1 MARNTEKKRGLRAWG
16 ILAPARLARAVAAA
30 LTLGMILL
38 FLTEIP
44 LLEHLELKTYDLRL
58 RTLPAA
64 RPSHVTIAAIDE
76 RSLAVLGRWPWSRTV
91 HARLAERLDAA
102 GARVIAYDLFY
113 PERETARA
121 DAQFA
126 RSMAATQKV
135 LLGTLFLFGRDE
147 ARHLAAGALEQA
159 EKGIAPHA
167 IQTVHA
173 GTGAAQV
180 PPMQEPFGVI
190 VSIPELQG
198 AAAASGHLNVL
209 PDPDGVVRRV
219 PLVVRYAGR
228 YYPSFDAQ
236 AARAYLGAGEF
247 VLEVADYGLAALQ
260 IGSRQVPLDEEGRL
274 LVRYRGREGSFD
286 TVSIADILE
295 GRADPALLRG
305 RVVLIGNTAKGIGD
319 LRVTPYGT
327 LFPGVEVRANII
339 ENLLEGEFLER
350 PDWMSLVDIGALAL
364 IGLALIWLLPS
375 LGVTGGGL
383 LALGVA
389 AGYVLLADYL
399 FVTEGLWLNVVYPV
413 LLAALLF
420 VSTAL
425 AFYFFAFSEKRYLK
439 LAFQHYVPPAVV
451 DGIVADSAKLRLG
464 GEKRELTVL
473 FSDIRG
479 FTALSETMAP
489 EELVKLLNGYFTR
502 MTERVFA
509 HRGSLDKYI
518 GDAIMAVFGA
528 PLAEEQHALLACRA
542 ALDMVAELEVL
553 QAEWRRDGV
562 PPLDIGIGIN
572 TGPMI
577 VGNMGSASRF
587 NYTVV
592 GDAVNL
598 ASRIESLNKSYGTN
612 VLISESTYQLVKGEF
627 PNAREIDQVQV
638 RGRTQPAR
646 LYELIPQARYAT
658 MDWLEEYRAAYAR
671 MRAGDAAG
679 AAQAFDA
686 LHARTGDKASA
697 YHAQNCRRPQRR
709 QADASS

>member
-1 MARNTEKKRGLRAWG
+1 MG
-16 ILAPARLARAVAAA
+16 AV
-30 LTLGMILL
+30 LTLGMVLL

-58 RTLPAA
+58 RTLPAQRTA
-64 RPSHVTIAAIDE
+64 RVTIAAIDE
-76 RSLAVLGRWPWSRTV
+76 KSLAALGRWPWSRAV
-91 HARLAERLDAA
+91 HARLAERLDAY

-113 PERETARA
+113 PERESARA

-126 RSMAATQKV
+126 RSMAATRKV
-135 LLGTLFLFGRDE
+135 LLGTLFLYGRDE

-159 EKGIAPHA
+159 ERGIAPHA
-167 IQTVHA
+167 IQTVR
-173 GTGAAQV
+173 GAAGASLA
-180 PPMQEPFGVI
+180 PPLQEPFGVI

-209 PDPDGVVRRV
+209 PDSDGVVRRV
-219 PLVVRYAGR
+219 PVVVRYGGR

-236 AARAYLGAGEF
+236 AARAWLGGADF
-247 VLEVADYGLAALQ
+247 AVEVADYGLSALH
-260 IGSRQVPLDEEGRL
+260 IGKRLVPLDEAGRL

-295 GRADPALLRG
+295 GRADPALLRE

-339 ENLLEGEFLER
+339 ENLIEGGFLQR
-350 PDWMSLVDIGALAL
+350 PDWMSLVDIAVLAL
-364 IGLALIWLLPS
+364 MGLALVWLLPR

-399 FVTEGLWLNVVYPV
+399 FVSQGLWLNVVYPV

-425 AFYFFAFSEKRYLK
+425 VFYFFAFSEKRYLK

-451 DGIVADSAKLRLG
+451 EGIVADSAKLRLG

-528 PLAEEQHALLACRA
+528 PVPEAQHAQLACRA
-542 ALDMVAELEVL
+542 ALDMVAELEAM
-553 QAEWRRDGV
+553 QAEWRRDGL

-598 ASRIESLNKSYGTN
+598 ASRIESLNKTYGSN
-612 VLISESTYQLVKGEF
+612 VLVSESTYERVKGEF
-627 PNAREIDQVQV
+627 PNAREVDQVQV
-638 RGRTQPAR
+638 RGRTQPVR
-646 LYELIPQARYAT
+646 LFELIPQARYAA
-658 MDWLEEYRAAYAR
+658 MDWLQEYRAAYAR

-679 AAQAFDA
+679 AALAFEA
-686 LHARTGDKASA
+686 LHARTGDRASA
-697 YHAQNCRRPQRR
+697 YHAQRCRGP
-709 QADASS
+709 A

>member
-1 MARNTEKKRGLRAWG
+1 MAENTGQKRGRRAWR
-16 ILAPARLARAVAAA
+16 ILAPARLARACAA
-30 LTLGMILL
+30 LLTLAAILL

-58 RTLPAA
+58 RTLPEA
-64 RPSHVTIAAIDE
+64 RPRHVAIAAIDE
-76 RSLAVLGRWPWSRTV
+76 KSLAALGRWPWSRSV
-91 HARLAERLDAA
+91 HARLAERLDQL

-113 PERETARA
+113 PERESAQA

-126 RSMAATQKV
+126 RALAATQKA
-135 LLGTLFLFGRDE
+135 LLGTLFLYGRDE

-167 IQTVHA
+167 IA
-173 GTGAAQV
+173 PAPAASGAPQAV
-180 PPMQEPFGVI
+180 PLQEPFGVI
-190 VSIPELQG
+190 VSIPELQS

-209 PDPDGVVRRV
+209 PDPDGAVRRV
-219 PLVVRYAGR
+219 PLVVRYGGR
-228 YYPSFDAQ
+228 YYPSFDVQ
-236 AARAYLGAGEF
+236 AARAYLGAGELA
-247 VLEVADYGLAALQ
+247 LEVAGYGLAGLRV
-260 IGSRQVPLDEEGRL
+260 GSRQVPLDETGRL
-274 LVRYRGREGSFD
+274 LVRYRGPEGSFA

-295 GRADPALLRG
+295 GRADAARLRG

-319 LRVTPYGT
+319 VRVTPYGT

-339 ENLLEGEFLER
+339 ENLIEGDFLQR
-350 PDWMSLVDIGALAL
+350 PDWMSLVDIAALLAVGAAL
-364 IGLALIWLLPS
+364 GWLLPR

-383 LALGVA
+383 LALGIA
-389 AGYVLLADYL
+389 AGWVLLADYV
-399 FVTEGLWLNVVYPV
+399 FVAQGLWLNVVYPV

-425 AFYFFAFSEKRYLK
+425 VFYFFAFSEKRYLK
-439 LAFQHYVPPAVV
+439 RAFQHYVPPAVV
-451 DGIVADSAKLRLG
+451 EDLVADADKLRLG

-509 HRGSLDKYI
+509 HQGSLDKYI

-528 PLAEEQHALLACRA
+528 PVSAEQHASLACRA
-542 ALDMVAELEVL
+542 ALDMVAEL
-553 QAEWRRDGV
+553 QALREEWQRAGV

-587 NYTVV
+587 NYTVL

-598 ASRIESLNKSYGTN
+598 ASRIESLNKDYGTN
-612 VLISESTYQLVKGEF
+612 VLVSEYTYERVKHEF
-627 PNAREIDQVQV
+627 PNAREIDQVRV
-638 RGRTQPAR
+638 RGRAQPVR
-646 LYELIPQARYAT
+646 LYELIPQARFAQ
-658 MDWLEEYRAAYAR
+658 MDWLEDYRAAYAR

-679 AAQAFDA
+679 AARAFAA

-697 YHAQNCRRPQRR
+697 RHAASCR
-709 QADASS
+709 AGD

>member
-1 MARNTEKKRGLRAWG
+1 MAENTAKKRGPRAWR
-16 ILAPARLARAVAAA
+16 ILAPARLARAAAVA
-30 LTLGMILL
+30 LTLGAILL

-58 RTLPAA
+58 RTLPPAPP
-64 RPSHVTIAAIDE
+64 RHVTIAAIDE
-76 RSLAVLGRWPWSRTV
+76 KSLAALGRWPWSRSV
-91 HARLAERLDAA
+91 HARLAERLDRL
-102 GARVIAYDLFY
+102 GARVIAYDLFF
-113 PERETARA
+113 PERESARA

-126 RSMAATQKV
+126 RALAATRKS
-135 LLGTLFLFGRDE
+135 LLGTLFLYGRDE
-147 ARHLAAGALEQA
+147 ARQFAAGALEQA

-167 IQTVHA
+167 IATVRAAA
-173 GTGAAQV
+173 GARRA
-180 PPMQEPFGVI
+180 PPLQEPFGII
-190 VSIPELQG
+190 VSIPALQS
-198 AAAASGHLNVL
+198 AAAAAGHLNVL
-209 PDPDGVVRRV
+209 PDADGVVRRV
-219 PLVVRYAGR
+219 PLVVRYGGR

-236 AARAYLGAGEF
+236 AARAWLGAGELA
-247 VLEVADYGLAALQ
+247 LEVADYGLAALQ
-260 IGSRQVPLDEEGRL
+260 IGGRQVPLDEAGRL

-286 TVSIADILE
+286 TVSIADVLE
-295 GRADPALLRG
+295 GRADAALVRD

-339 ENLLEGEFLER
+339 ENLIDGEFLQR
-350 PDWMSLVDIGALAL
+350 PDWMSLVDIAVLLA
-364 IGLALIWLLPS
+364 IGLTLAWLLPS
-375 LGVTGGGL
+375 LGVAAGGL

-413 LLAALLF
+413 LLAAMLF

-425 AFYFFAFSEKRYLK
+425 VFYFFAFSEKRYLK
-439 LAFQHYVPPAVV
+439 RAFQHYVPPAVV
-451 DGIVADSAKLRLG
+451 EDLVADSAKLRLG
-464 GEKRELTVL
+464 GDKRELTVL

-509 HRGSLDKYI
+509 HQGSLDKYI

-528 PLAEEQHALLACRA
+528 PVPAEQHAQLACRA
-542 ALDMVAELEVL
+542 ALDMMAELEAL
-553 QAEWRRDGV
+553 QAEWRRAGV

-577 VGNMGSASRF
+577 VGNMGSATRF
-587 NYTVV
+587 NYTVL

-598 ASRIESLNKSYGTN
+598 ASRIESLNKDYGTN
-612 VLISESTYQLVKGEF
+612 ILLSEHTYAQAREAFSGV
-627 PNAREIDQVQV
+627 REIDQVRV
-638 RGRTQPAR
+638 RGRTQPVR
-646 LYELIPQARYAT
+646 LYELIPPARFAA

-671 MRAGDAAG
+671 MREGDAAG
-679 AAQAFDA
+679 AAQAFEA

-697 YHAQNCRRPQRR
+697 YHARACRFPHRR
-709 QADASS
+709 QVDATS

>member
-1 MARNTEKKRGLRAWG
+1 MAGNTAKKRGLRAWG
-16 ILAPARLARAVAAA
+16 ILAPARLARTAAAA
-30 LTLGMILL
+30 LTLGAILL

-58 RTLPAA
+58 RTLPKAPP
-64 RPSHVTIAAIDE
+64 RHVTIAAIDE
-76 RSLAVLGRWPWSRTV
+76 QSLAALGRWPWSRSV
-91 HARLAERLDAA
+91 HARLAERLDQL

-113 PERETARA
+113 PERESARA

-126 RSMAATQKV
+126 RALAATHKA
-135 LLGTLFLFGRDE
+135 LLGTLFLYGRDE

-159 EKGIAPHA
+159 EQGIAPHA
-167 IQTVHA
+167 IGTVRAAA
-173 GTGAAQV
+173 GAGQA
-180 PPMQEPFGVI
+180 PPVQEPFGVI
-190 VSIPELQG
+190 VSIPELQ
-198 AAAASGHLNVL
+198 AAAAAAGHLNVL
-209 PDPDGVVRRV
+209 PDADGVVRRV
-219 PLVVRYAGR
+219 PLVVRFGGR

-236 AARAYLGAGEF
+236 AARAWLGAGE
-247 VLEVADYGLAALQ
+247 LALDVADYGLSGLQ
-260 IGSRQVPLDEEGRL
+260 IGNRQVPLDEAGRL

-286 TVSIADILE
+286 TVSIADVLA
-295 GRADPALLRG
+295 GRADAALVRD

-339 ENLLEGEFLER
+339 ENLIEGEFLQR
-350 PDWMSLVDIGALAL
+350 PDWMSLVDIAALLA
-364 IGLALIWLLPS
+364 IGLMLAWLLPR

-399 FVTEGLWLNVVYPV
+399 FVAEGLWLNVVYPV

-420 VSTAL
+420 VSTTL
-425 AFYFFAFSEKRYLK
+425 VFYFFAFSEKRYLK
-439 LAFQHYVPPAVV
+439 RAFQHYVPPAVV
-451 DGIVADSAKLRLG
+451 DDLVADSDRLRLG

-489 EELVKLLNGYFTR
+489 EDLVKLLNGYFTR

-509 HRGSLDKYI
+509 HQGSLDKYI

-528 PLAEEQHALLACRA
+528 PLPAEQHARLACRA
-542 ALDMVAELEVL
+542 ALDMLAELDAL
-553 QAEWRRDGV
+553 QAEWRRAGV

-587 NYTVV
+587 NYTVL

-598 ASRIESLNKSYGTN
+598 ASRIESLNKDYGTN
-612 VLISESTYQLVKGEF
+612 ILLSEHTYAQARDEF
-627 PNAREIDQVQV
+627 ANVREIDQVRV
-638 RGRTQPAR
+638 RGRTQAVR
-646 LYELIPQARYAT
+646 LYELIPQARFAA
-658 MDWLEEYRAAYAR
+658 MDWLDEYRAAYAR
-671 MRAGDAAG
+671 MREGDTAG
-679 AAQAFDA
+679 AAQAFEA
-686 LHARTGDKASA
+686 LHARSGDKASA
-697 YHAQNCRRPQRR
+697 HHARSCRYPQRR
-709 QADASS
+709 QADATG

>member
-1 MARNTEKKRGLRAWG
+1 VL
-16 ILAPARLARAVAAA
+16 
-30 LTLGMILL
+30 LTLGVILL

-64 RPSHVTIAAIDE
+64 RPRHVTIAAIDE
-76 RSLAVLGRWPWSRTV
+76 QSLAAIGRWPWSRAV
-91 HARLAERLDAA
+91 HARLAEQLDRL

-113 PERETARA
+113 PERESALA

-126 RSMAATQKV
+126 SALAASQKA
-135 LLGTLFLFGRDE
+135 LLGTLFLYGYDE
-147 ARHLAAGALEQA
+147 TRHLAAGALEQA

-167 IQTVHA
+167 ISTVRASA
-173 GTGAAQV
+173 GAGRTPV
-180 PPMQEPFGVI
+180 LQEPFGVI
-190 VSIPELQG
+190 VSIPELQ
-198 AAAASGHLNVL
+198 AAAASSGHLNVL
-209 PDPDGVVRRV
+209 PDSDGVVRRV
-219 PLVVRYAGR
+219 PLVVRYGGR

-236 AARAYLGAGEF
+236 AARASLGGELA
-247 VLEVADYGLAALQ
+247 LETADYGLTGLR
-260 IGSRQVPLDEEGRL
+260 IGSRQVPLDEAGRL

-286 TVSIADILE
+286 TVSIADVLE
-295 GRADPALLRG
+295 GRADAALVRD

-339 ENLLEGEFLER
+339 ENLIEGEFLQR
-350 PDWMSLVDIGALAL
+350 PDWMALLDIAALLA
-364 IGLALIWLLPS
+364 IGLALAWLLPRF
-375 LGVTGGGL
+375 GVTGGGL

-389 AGYVLLADYL
+389 GGWVLLADYL
-399 FVTEGLWLNVVYPV
+399 FVTQGLWLNVVYPV

-420 VSTAL
+420 VGTAL
-425 AFYFFAFSEKRYLK
+425 LFYFFAFSEKRYLK
-439 LAFQHYVPPAVV
+439 RAFQHYVPPAVV
-451 DGIVADSAKLRLG
+451 EDLVADSAKLRLG
-464 GEKRELTVL
+464 GDKRELTVL

-528 PLAEEQHALLACRA
+528 PVPEAQHAQLACRA
-542 ALDMVAELEVL
+542 ALDMVAELEAM
-553 QAEWRRDGV
+553 QAEWRREGV

-598 ASRIESLNKSYGTN
+598 ASRIESLNKAYGTN
-612 VLISESTYQLVKGEF
+612 VLVSESTYERVKDEF
-627 PNAREIDQVQV
+627 PGAREIDQVQV
-638 RGRTQPAR
+638 RGRTQPVR
-646 LYELIPQARYAT
+646 LFELIPQARFAA
-658 MDWLEEYRAAYAR
+658 MSWLDEYRAAYAL
-671 MRAGDAAG
+671 MRGGRTAD
-679 AAQAFDA
+679 AAQAFEA
-686 LHARTGDKASA
+686 LAARTGDKASA
-697 YHAQNCRRPQRR
+697 YHAQNCRRPQGRK
-709 QADASS
+709 ADAGC